1 MSHVCFLGHISVEL
15 AQEIPKALSEERES
29 LEEAGI
35 YTWVRSL
42 AFELRAPC
50 GPKSNPDHERPC
62 SPFSPP
68 HFGKVINSEKLHE
81 KFP

>member
-42 AFELRAPC
+42 AFESREYHVDQNLTQTMNAHALLSAHPILVR
-50 GPKSNPDHERPC
+50 
-62 SPFSPP
+62 
-68 HFGKVINSEKLHE
+68 
-81 KFP
+81 